1 MNKIS
6 YKKLPA
12 AVKNALMLG
21 LGISVALPA
30 TVTAAEDEQDSSERI
45 VITGSRIKRVDVEG
59 PSPIVTITKE
69 DMDRQG
75 YATVQDVIDGLS
87 QNTGGSVD
95 QSFTFG
101 FTPAASSV
109 NLRGMGFGRTLTLI
123 DGRRLPIY
131 PTGIS
136 GTTNF
141 VNLSSIP
148 TAMIER
154 IEILTDGASAIYGSD
169 AVAGVINVITR
180 KDIEGVSTEMRF
192 GGTKDG
198 GASSQRVNIL
208 AGISN
213 STTQVDFIVDYFKQ
227 GALWARDREYAGADN
242 ANPRGNFSIGGSTF
256 LGLDANGAWQT
267 IQDPNCGTANDSLG
281 GQGVPD
287 QNIPIV
293 SANDTWCAF
302 NRTAYRQL
310 IAPQQN
316 KSVTA
321 RLRHDFDNDVTLNA
335 RFGKATNSVNTQLEP
350 NFYGGGAFTGTGTLV
365 PNNGAFL
372 DVNAPNNPSNGTL
385 SGWFVR
391 RLVEYGPRTSDID
404 DNSVN
409 GLIEFEGIAF
419 NGNIDWEFAY
429 YYAKSEITN
438 KRPNIILSALNAE
451 VENGL
456 DLFQRIPQSVID
468 ATSFDSIRYSTSS
481 NSGVDFSLSG
491 EIPFELGGGAVGFAM
506 HAEHI
511 SEQYEDQPDPLTIAG
526 QGFDGASAGGGE
538 REHSGL
544 GLEMRLPFTDQFIA
558 TLAARWDNYDDD
570 SSTGSAVSPRL
581 SLEYRPTDF
590 LLVRAGWGESFRAP
604 DMQRLFGAT
613 TRGFITLTDP
623 FRATNGSGN
632 SCNPFDPSN
641 PTDPND
647 PNYCTPLTVQS
658 VNTLTG
664 SNINLEEEEGE
675 NWGIGIVWEATEGLT
690 VTADWFNI
698 SLENI
703 ISTPTSQ
710 FILNQC
716 YLTVPD
722 PNDPSTFYTT
732 DSQGNSR
739 PNGTHPLC
747 SNITFDSNNSLQGNA
762 ASISAVAS
770 NLSLRET
777 KGLDL
782 SLDYKYSTGIGEM
795 GTKLNVTYV
804 DKMVTQ
810 FDETSAK
817 VENMSLGA
825 LPEYRMNLIQQ
836 LNSGDW
842 NTTVRITYIDEV
854 AGAFCAGSSCAD
866 SEFIDS
872 YTTVNVNV
880 GYDMGDMGRISF
892 GVNNLFN
899 EEPPE
904 DPTQNNWP
912 WFLNAGGYYDARDM
926 SGYVQYNLSF

>member
-1 MNKIS
+1 MINIR
-6 YKKLPA
+6 YNKLPA
-12 AVKNALMLG
+12 AVKRALMLG
-21 LGISVALPA
+21 VGISVAMPA
-30 TVTAAEDEQDSSERI
+30 AVTAAEDDEVSSERI
-45 VITGSRIKRVDVEG
+45 VITGSRIKRVEVEG
-59 PSPIVTITKE
+59 PSPIVTISKE

-180 KDIEGVSTEMRF
+180 KDIEGISTEMRF

-198 GASSQRVNIL
+198 GASSQRVNVL
-208 AGISN
+208 AGLSN
-213 STTQVDFIVDYFKQ
+213 NDTQIDFIVDYYKQ
-227 GALWARDREYAGADN
+227 GALWARDRDYAGADN

-256 LGLDANGAWQT
+256 LGFDANGNWQT
-267 IQDPNCGTANDSLG
+267 IQDPNCGTANGSLG
-281 GQGVPD
+281 GRGVPN

-293 SANDTWCAF
+293 SANDTWCGF
-302 NRTAYRQL
+302 NRTAFRQL

-335 RFGKATNSVNTQLEP
+335 RFGKSTNSVNTQLEP

-372 DVNAPNNPSNGTL
+372 DANAPNNPSGGTL

-404 DNSVN
+404 DHSVN

-419 NGNIDWEFAY
+419 DGSIDWEFAY
-429 YYAKSEITN
+429 YYSKSEITN

-456 DLFQRIPQSVID
+456 DLFQPIPQSVVD
-468 ATSFDSIRYSTSS
+468 ATSFHSIRYSSSS

-491 EIPFELGGGAVGFAM
+491 EMPFELGGGAVGFAM

-511 SEQYEDQPDPLTIAG
+511 SEQYDDQPDPLTIAG

-544 GLEMRLPFTDQFIA
+544 GLEMRLPFSDQFTT
-558 TLAARWDNYDDD
+558 TLAARWDDYDDD
-570 SSTGSAVSPRL
+570 STTGSAVSPRV
-581 SLEYRPTDF
+581 SVEYRPTDT
-590 LLVRAGWGESFRAP
+590 LLIRGGWGESFRAP

-613 TRGFITLTDP
+613 TRGFVTLTDP
-623 FRATNGSGN
+623 FNGGIQ
-632 SCNPFDPSN
+632 
-641 PTDPND
+641 
-647 PNYCTPLTVQS
+647 VQS

-664 SNINLEEEEGE
+664 SNIGLMEEEGE
-675 NWGIGIVWEATEGLT
+675 NWGIGVVWEATDGLNI
-690 VTADWFNI
+690 TADWFNI

-703 ISTPTSQ
+703 IATPTSQ

-716 YLTVPD
+716 AATWD
-722 PNDPSTFYTT
+722 GTFFT
-732 DSQGNSR
+732 DSQGNVR
-739 PNGTHPLC
+739 ANGTHPLC
-747 SNITFDSNNSLQGNA
+747 NNIIFDANNSLQGNA
-762 ASISAVAS
+762 ASISATAQ

-777 KGLDL
+777 SGLDL
-782 SLDYKYSTGIGEM
+782 TVDYKYSTGLGEM
-795 GTKLNVTYV
+795 GTKFSLTYV

-810 FDETSAK
+810 FDVTSAK
-817 VENMSLGA
+817 LENISIGA
-825 LPEYRMNLIQQ
+825 LPEYRANIVQT

-842 NTTVRITYIDEV
+842 NATVRVTYIDEV
-854 AGAFCAGSSCAD
+854 AGGFCSNSPCAD
-866 SEFIDS
+866 NEYIDA
-872 YTTVNVNV
+872 YTTVNFNV

-899 EEPPE
+899 EAPPE